1 MAWIKVISLLIII
14 GIVGSVV
21 AAEWPGQMSGPFFIG
36 TRIFNGT
43 ADPGAGLGLPGDYY
57 LNSLTGALFNKTV
70 SSTWQFIMNL
80 TGPNG
85 TPGANGAA
93 NMTAG
98 PQGPAGATG
107 ATGPTGPMNLT
118 PNMTA
123 GPEGPPGSGNYDA
136 SILNNLTI
144 ADQHISINISAE
156 DGRLATNI
164 TKSYTDSLNNLSASE
179 TRRETNISLADIRRE
194 INQSL
199 IDNRINSNL
208 TTADSHISSNK
219 TAAIDAAVL
228 LADTHIASNLTVNN
242 TLVSG
247 PTSATADNIAVFNG
261 VTGRIIKDGLSTIA
275 QVITAATNAAV
286 STMSGLLATNM
297 TKAYTDTNTNI
308 TKVYTDT
315 NANITKAYTDS
326 LNNLS
331 ASETRREINITAA
344 DTRREINQS
353 LADARVAGNASA
365 TLLTAD
371 QHIATNASAD
381 RLAEDQKISINI
393 SAEDTRLAGNITKT
407 YTDAYT
413 NLTKWANI
421 TLMGQSWICENNGG
435 CSYSAP
441 NSTGSTGTAIQHW
454 ISLDFP
460 LPTVSGGVNASI
472 EYIMPSAWTG
482 GAFYFTPDIM
492 SSSGTGSVWWDTRC
506 YCGLTYNSAY
516 GTNVSGQTWI
526 ITTNTIN
533 RTKSA
538 AVTCS
543 GSPAASA
550 HCWFQYRRLGG
561 TLTTA
566 AHYSG
571 AQIAFPI

>member
-14 GIVGSVV
+14 GIVASVT

-57 LNSLTGALFNKTV
+57 LNSLTGALFNKTAA
-70 SSTWQFIMNL
+70 STWQFIMNL

-353 LADARVAGNASA
+353 LAD
-365 TLLTAD
+365 
-371 QHIATNASAD
+371 
-381 RLAEDQKISINI
+381 
-393 SAEDTRLAGNITKT
+393 TRLAGNITKT

-472 EYIMPSAWTG
+472 EYIMSSAWTG
-482 GAFYFTPDIM
+482 GAFYFTPEIM
-492 SSSGTGSVWWDTRC
+492 SSGGTGSVWWDTRC
-506 YCGLTYNSAY
+506 YCGLTYNQPY

-550 HCWFQYRRLGG
+550 HCWFQFRRLGG